1 LFKKKEKPHVLMK
14 RGSQVG
20 SSTGNGACA
29 SDLPKLCVQINTL
42 HYIQTEVENL
52 KKKARK
58 YLRNS
63 ELAHDSITDGTEIN
77 FELSHASCEDGI
89 RQLCDTTAYNV
100 VFSYLSSVFLDTL
113 YVGGTASN
121 RVDPLLRDLHSILRV
136 ISGIMCNGVQDRLM
150 TVLMKASFDGFLLVL
165 LAGGPTRAFTLQD
178 SQTIENDFRALRG
191 LYLANGDGLPNELVD
206 KASLEVKNILP
217 LLRTD
222 TESLIQRFK
231 QTISECYGST
241 IKSRFPIPPVP
252 TQWSANNPNT
262 ILRVLCYR
270 NDETASKFLKK
281 TYNLPKKL

>member
-1 LFKKKEKPHVLMK
+1 MK

-42 HYIQTEVENL
+42 HYIRSEVENL

-58 YLRNS
+58 FLRNS
-63 ELAHDSITDGTEIN
+63 ELAQDGITDGMDIN
-77 FELSHASCEDGI
+77 FKLSQASCEDGI

-100 VFSYLSSVFLDTL
+100 VFSYLSHVLLDTL

-121 RVDPLLRDLHSILRV
+121 RVEPLLRELHSILGV
-136 ISGIMCNGVQDRLM
+136 ISGIMYNGARDRLM

-165 LAGGPTRAFTLQD
+165 LAGGPTRAFTVQD
-178 SQTIENDFRALRG
+178 SQTIENDFRALRR
-191 LYLANGDGLPNELVD
+191 LYLANGDGLPDELVD
-206 KASLEVKNILP
+206 KASSEVKNVLP
-217 LLRTD
+217 LLGTD
-222 TESLIQRFK
+222 TVSLIQRFK
-231 QTISECYGST
+231 QTVSECYGSPT
-241 IKSRFPIPPVP
+241 KSRFPIPPVP